1 MHAAVVNLLICME
14 ETISF
19 NPFAFVHVY
28 DVDVGVCAQAR
39 FFWRPDSGDD
49 VNDDGSCRIWVTDV
63 EFTYQYEYLGT
74 KERLVTT
81 PLTDRCYVTLAQAV
95 GMYFGGAPGACL
107 CVYVCAWCVYV
118 SFL

>member
-1 MHAAVVNLLICME
+1 M
-14 ETISF
+14 
-19 NPFAFVHVY
+19 
-28 DVDVGVCAQAR
+28 QAR

-95 GMYFGGAPGACL
+95 GMYFGGAPGAYNLPASRCL
-107 CVYVCAWCVYV
+107 ACACASRVEGPSGLV
-118 SFL
+118 

>member
-1 MHAAVVNLLICME
+1 MLL
-14 ETISF
+14 
-19 NPFAFVHVY
+19 
-28 DVDVGVCAQAR
+28 CAQAR

-95 GMYFGGAPGACL
+95 GMYFGGAPGACFGM
-107 CVYVCAWCVYV
+107 CVCVCVCARARAFAWLLYCCTVAWGV
-118 SFL
+118 MQL